1 MKFSKKGDQGFTSLL
16 GGQRISKADPRPET
30 YGTIDEVASALG
42 LAKVSAVHKKT
53 KEILTSIQQDLMV
66 LGAELAT
73 APEDSSRFSY
83 RITPEHVARAEGFF
97 EEVQKEVEI
106 GKEFILPG
114 KTPAGAALDLS
125 RTIVRR
131 AERNAVKLFQAKI
144 IENGEILCFLNRLA
158 DLLFVLARYEE
169 KT

>member
-1 MKFSKKGDQGFTSLL
+1 L

-30 YGTIDEVASALG
+30 YGTIDEAASALG
-42 LAKVSAVHKKT
+42 LAKVSAAQEKT
-53 KEILTSIQQDLMV
+53 KEILTAIQRDLMT

-73 APEDSSRFSY
+73 APEDLSKFPY
-83 RITPEHVARAEGFF
+83 RITAEHVARAEGFL

-131 AERNAVKLFQAKI
+131 AERNAVRLLQAKI
-144 IENGEILCFLNRLA
+144 IGNGEILRFLNRLA